1 MRASRRLALFS
12 ANENYEYF
20 DFIHLTVRS
29 SIRSNSAFPRLITPV
44 SNTDVLIQ
52 SSMMLD
58 GKTSGEEQQMI
69 LSKSGGSRDLIGAG
83 IRSTKWGGS
92 ILLGWASGID
102 IETGGYWI
110 NSFDQVHTFEAR
122 FSLNNLGSDNYYS
135 LSSHTM
141 SATISGTQ
149 TDEHAEPW
157 CLFGATDSVASSASS
172 NLAGITANAYIGE
185 TKFFNYAGTT
195 LLADLV
201 PCIQMPLKRIGM
213 FDKVSNTFCP
223 AEFSDGR
230 DIGTYFELV
239 NAE

>member
-29 SIRSNSAFPRLITPV
+29 NIRSNSAFPRLITPV

-69 LSKSGGSRDLIGAG
+69 LSKSGGNNDLYGAA
-83 IRSTKWGGS
+83 IRSSKWGGVPV
-92 ILLGWASGID
+92 LGWSSGID

-110 NSFDQVHTFEAR
+110 NSFDRVHTFEAR
-122 FSLNNLGSDNYYS
+122 FSLNNLGSNNYLN
-135 LSSHTM
+135 LSNHQINVS
-141 SATISGTQ
+141 ISGTQ
-149 TDEHAEPW
+149 TDEHAEHW
-157 CLFGATDSVASSASS
+157 CLFGATDGVMHYAS
-172 NLAGITANAYIGE
+172 NLAGVTANAYIGE